1 MSYKIFFA
9 MKEIEIKAKI
19 EEDISRKI
27 IENNGIF
34 LREVFQEDIYFEHP
48 CKDFKKSD
56 EALRLR
62 KEENNFILT
71 FKGKREEG
79 KVKKR
84 EEIETKVEETIIEIL
99 ERLGFKRMCIVR
111 KKRKEFSLGNVKI
124 FIDDVENLG
133 KFIEIEGS
141 EEEIFKIIKILG
153 IKEYIKETYLELIM
167 KQTLAQH

>member
-1 MSYKIFFA
+1 

-19 EEDISRKI
+19 EEDLSNKI
-27 IENNGIF
+27 IENNGVF

-48 CKDFKKSD
+48 CRDFKKSD

-62 KEENNFILT
+62 KEGNNFILT
-71 FKGKREEG
+71 FKGRREEG
-79 KVKKR
+79 KIKKR
-84 EEIETKVEETIIEIL
+84 EEIEAKVEESIIEIL
-99 ERLGFKRMCIVR
+99 ERLGFKKVCIIR

-133 KFIEIEGS
+133 KFIEIEGN
-141 EEEIFKIIKILG
+141 EEEIFNIMKILG

-167 KQTLAQH
+167 K